1 MKMNLPNKLT
11 ITRIALIPLIMF
23 FYMASFIP
31 YGYGKIVALVLFV
44 IASVTDFLD
53 GYIARKYNIVTDF
66 GKFADSIADK
76 MLTFSALFMFM
87 VDGTIPAPYGV
98 IFAAICLV
106 RDLIVLG
113 IKSLVA
119 AKGSVVGAEKI
130 GKIKFF
136 ISTIAYPLGFLVAI
150 LQAFAVT
157 GVVLLVFQII
167 FYVLI
172 GATAILTVYS
182 GICYLVKYKGV
193 FTEI

>member
-11 ITRIALIPLIMF
+11 ITRIALIPFIML
-23 FYMASFIP
+23 FYMATFIP
-31 YGYGKIVALVLFV
+31 EGYGKIVALVLFV
-44 IASVTDFLD
+44 LASVTDFLD

-87 VDGTIPAPYGV
+87 VDGTIPQPYGV
-98 IFAAICLV
+98 ILAAVCLV

-113 IKSLVA
+113 LKSLVA

-130 GKIKFF
+130 GKIKFVV
-136 ISTIAYPLGFLVAI
+136 STVAYPLGFLASI
-150 LQAFAVT
+150 LAAFGVT
-157 GVVLLVFQII
+157 GALLLTFQII
-167 FYVLI
+167 FYVFI
-172 GATAILTVYS
+172 GATGILTIYS
-182 GICYLVKYKGV
+182 GICYLIKYKYV

>member
-11 ITRIALIPLIMF
+11 ITRIALIPFIML
-23 FYMASFIP
+23 FYMATFIP
-31 YGYGKIVALVLFV
+31 EGYGKIVALVLFV
-44 IASVTDFLD
+44 LASVTDFLD

-87 VDGTIPAPYGV
+87 VDGTIPQPYGV
-98 IFAAICLV
+98 ILAAVCLV

-113 IKSLVA
+113 LKSLVA

-130 GKIKFF
+130 GKIKFVV
-136 ISTIAYPLGFLVAI
+136 STVAYPLGFLASI
-150 LQAFAVT
+150 LAAFGVT
-157 GVVLLVFQII
+157 GALLLTFQII
-167 FYVLI
+167 FYVFI
-172 GATAILTVYS
+172 GATGILTIYS
-182 GICYLVKYKGV
+182 GICYLTKYKYV

>member
-11 ITRIALIPLIMF
+11 ITRIALIPFIML
-23 FYMASFIP
+23 FYMATFIP
-31 YGYGKIVALVLFV
+31 EGYGKVVALVLFV
-44 IASVTDFLD
+44 LASVTDFLD

-87 VDGTIPAPYGV
+87 VDGTIPQPYGV
-98 IFAAICLV
+98 ILASVCLV

-113 IKSLVA
+113 LKSLVA

-136 ISTIAYPLGFLVAI
+136 VSTIAYPLGFLA
-150 LQAFAVT
+150 
-157 GVVLLVFQII
+157 
-167 FYVLI
+167 
-172 GATAILTVYS
+172 
-182 GICYLVKYKGV
+182 
-193 FTEI
+193 